1 MSAKPA
7 VPGDGSIFPYK
18 GKWAAFVW
26 VITPTGEKARKWLYG
41 GTREE
46 IEPAFNELKVQ
57 AAEVPLPTS
66 TPTVEQYLTYWLAE
80 VIKPNREDGTYTHY
94 EVMSRLHVIP
104 ALGTKQIDPKKL
116 TVRVTQTWLNK
127 LAATCQ
133 CCAQKKDATRHNPTC
148 CAIGKCCESYPS
160 RRVIEAARGT
170 LRAALNNAMREELIG
185 RNVAELVKLPKSR
198 KKNRRKNSW
207 TVDEARK
214 FLECSRA
221 EGDPLYPLWVLILVL
236 GFRKGE
242 ALGLIE
248 PYSGWEFADDD
259 NALIDLEWQL
269 QRVGGYP
276 LTHKQVLKADGS
288 TDTLPL
294 PPIAVTAL
302 RIAKRNQD
310 AMRADIWPEACICG
324 EKHQLVFTTRN
335 GLPIEPRNIN
345 RAFDV
350 RCARYGVR
358 RITIHDTRRTCGS
371 LLAALDVH
379 PRVAMAILRHSR
391 IALTMEIYTQVLD
404 EVTRAALRRLSDQLD
419 HPAGTRLADLDD
431 MTADLTDTEPDG
443 DD

>member
-1 MSAKPA
+1 
-7 VPGDGSIFPYK
+7 
-18 GKWAAFVW
+18 
-26 VITPTGEKARKWLYG
+26 
-41 GTREE
+41 
-46 IEPAFNELKVQ
+46 
-57 AAEVPLPTS
+57 
-66 TPTVEQYLTYWLAE
+66 
-80 VIKPNREDGTYTHY
+80 
-94 EVMSRLHVIP
+94 
-104 ALGTKQIDPKKL
+104 
-116 TVRVTQTWLNK
+116 
-127 LAATCQ
+127 
-133 CCAQKKDATRHNPTC
+133 
-148 CAIGKCCESYPS
+148 
-160 RRVIEAARGT
+160 
-170 LRAALNNAMREELIG
+170 
-185 RNVAELVKLPKSR
+185 
-198 KKNRRKNSW
+198 
-207 TVDEARK
+207 
-214 FLECSRA
+214 
-221 EGDPLYPLWVLILVL
+221 VLILVL

-248 PYSGWEFADDD
+248 PDSGWEFADDD
-259 NALIDLEWQL
+259 TALIDLEWQL

-310 AMRADIWPEACICG
+310 AMRADRWPETCICG

-379 PRVAMAILRHSR
+379 PRVAMAILRHGKM
-391 IALTMEIYTQVLD
+391 ALTMEIYTQVPD

-419 HPAGTRLADLDD
+419 HPAGTRLTDLDD
-431 MTADLTDTEPDG
+431 LAADLTDTTPD
-443 DD
+443 DDEDTRPTGM